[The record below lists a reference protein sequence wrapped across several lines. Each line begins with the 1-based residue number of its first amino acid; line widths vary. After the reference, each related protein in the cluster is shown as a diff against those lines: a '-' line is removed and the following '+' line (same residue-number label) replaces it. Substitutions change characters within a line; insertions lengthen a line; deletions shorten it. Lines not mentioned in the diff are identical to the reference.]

1 MSFATRSGSSLQQQK
16 QQIDAINEKFKSE
29 ASSARP
35 PLTSDEITTF
45 KRNNLITTLK
55 QMPFEDLHELA
66 VCCENEVIS
75 RRERRTREVGK
86 SFEDDDWRCKPREST
101 VGTDIHLTKEQGGS
115 AASEGS
121 QRPTA
126 TSKDQRMTV
135 NVGGTYF
142 MTSAETLCRES
153 GSALTM
159 WLTEM
164 NDSSTDDEELFFDR
178 SPELFSRILNY
189 LRGDDTIV
197 EDMSNVELRR
207 LLKETEFYSLSRLT
221 EMVEARLL
229 STRATPSQKSK
240 QSGVGGI
247 VNWGEQES
255 TERLKQ
261 S

>member
-1 MSFATRSGSSLQQQK
+1 MSFTTRSGSSLQQQK

-29 ASSARP
+29 GSSDRP

-45 KRNNLITTLK
+45 KRNNLITTLQ

-75 RRERRTREVGK
+75 RRGRRSREVGK
-86 SFEDDDWRCKPREST
+86 SCEDEDWRCKPREST
-101 VGTDIHLTKEQGGS
+101 GGSNSRRTKEQNS
-115 AASEGS
+115 NMPSEGCL
-121 QRPTA
+121 RPVV
-126 TSKDQRMTV
+126 TSKDQRVTL

-178 SPELFSRILNY
+178 NPEVFARILNY

-197 EDMSNVELRR
+197 EDMSDVELRR
-207 LLKETEFYSLSRLT
+207 LLRETEFYSLSRLT
-221 EMVEARLL
+221 EMVKARLS

-240 QSGVGGI
+240 QTGFGGL
-247 VNWGEQES
+247 VNWGEQDS